1 MDGIKFQVPFRLSK
15 FAFMPESPLWL
26 MVLHTSIAYQG
37 QGHRLALQIL
47 GINLPYAFYTFLC
60 FTMYFSWLLSFL
72 LWLSGFNMPDSER
85 LILPSAH
92 LVCAQ
97 SGSWPSACLLQSTV
111 CTMSRHS
118 WAGDGRVASL
128 QVLPLETSA
137 RFFPSP
143 LCVCCPPFSPHGF
156 PPWEI
161 AFCGFS

>member
-1 MDGIKFQVPFRLSK
+1 MDGVKFQVPFRFSK

-47 GINLPYAFYTFLC
+47 GNQPPSTPFYVSQYILVG
-60 FTMYFSWLLSFL
+60 SFL

-97 SGSWPSACLLQSTV
+97 SGSWPSASFCRALCAPRVGTAGQEMAESPV
-111 CTMSRHS
+111 SRFF
-118 WAGDGRVASL
+118 
-128 QVLPLETSA
+128 PLRQA
-137 RFFPSP
+137 PDIFPSP
-143 LCVCCPPFSPHGF
+143 LCVCCPPFSPHGC